1 MTQQACSS
9 VFPGEGIPST
19 HQKHAQKAHSSV
31 IHSIPKLE
39 TTQTSMSWRTNK
51 QIMVYLRKE
60 PYRSMTENCGYT
72 QRGENHRHY
81 TECTGSCLPLGGVPN
96 LAKRIRVTAVKTEVV
111 AGQVGRN
118 PTTSE
123 GDGKRQAGCPLGTF
137 TMPAASWRLPEV
149 LRGGE
154 IVVCNRPQVR
164 VKSWRLKH
172 RQRGCQCHCAS
183 LFPLQE
189 VRQGPLSAQNRL

>member
-19 HQKHAQKAHSSV
+19 HQKHAQEAHSSV
-31 IHSIPKLE
+31 IHRIPKLE

-60 PYRSMTENCGYT
+60 PYRAMTENCGYT

-118 PTTSE
+118 SL
-123 GDGKRQAGCPLGTF
+123 GRAKRPHARKPREIDLTPVWMLEIRGALHRRHVLKQG
-137 TMPAASWRLPEV
+137 AS
-149 LRGGE
+149 
-154 IVVCNRPQVR
+154 Q
-164 VKSWRLKH
+164 
-172 RQRGCQCHCAS
+172 
-183 LFPLQE
+183 
-189 VRQGPLSAQNRL
+189 